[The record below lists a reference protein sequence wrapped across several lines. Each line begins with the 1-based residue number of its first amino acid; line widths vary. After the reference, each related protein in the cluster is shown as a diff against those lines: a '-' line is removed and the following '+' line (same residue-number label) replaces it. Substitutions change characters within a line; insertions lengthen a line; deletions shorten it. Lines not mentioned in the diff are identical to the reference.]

1 MKKLFILLAICIS
14 FSTMSIAKE
23 SQDSTTTTTTTVVNS
38 FSEVERLI
46 DKYSSQVIDAS
57 KPSVTMLFKQ
67 AVKNQKVAGILF
79 IVVPSSIS
87 LILFLIGFFLKSAQ
101 NANEEY
107 YTIAFIAA
115 LLFLVIALLSSIAG
129 IMLLAT
135 PEYYA
140 AKEVLQILQNT
151 L

>member
-1 MKKLFILLAICIS
+1 
-14 FSTMSIAKE
+14 MSIAKE